1 MLNLLLQEDAVTP
14 GNAVAPDTLAT
25 LLTLYTMCA
34 CIPHTACEFNN
45 LCFPVSISSCVLC
58 LRIKFVFNLMHPSI
72 YLSFKCYL
80 PFLVFTTSTWD
91 ACNKWG
97 ILDFIT
103 LSRAAFVSFG
113 AHGESE
119 KSRTLLRRPYSSKII
134 PFLATYAS
142 SSSHHGTTCS
152 FVATATPPSLVRPRN
167 AHNSSSSPAGD

>member
-1 MLNLLLQEDAVTP
+1 MCTMVWVVHYVCLYMLNLLLQEDAVTP

-34 CIPHTACEFNN
+34 CIPHTACDFNN
-45 LCFPVSISSCVLC
+45 LCFPVSISSCVMC
-58 LRIKFVFNLMHPSI
+58 LRIKFVFNMMHPSI

-113 AHGESE
+113 VHGDNDRKTCCPFTCHSYRDWTQINGQNCALKPCTKFIRN
-119 KSRTLLRRPYSSKII
+119 KSVSKIYRK
-134 PFLATYAS
+134 L
-142 SSSHHGTTCS
+142 
-152 FVATATPPSLVRPRN
+152 
-167 AHNSSSSPAGD
+167 